1 MCIPHTDTLSYGK
14 KLKLKKVVLRS
25 CTVESRMSPKEKR
38 HSEEGKVNVEMKTKP
53 GKCCLPGS

>member
-1 MCIPHTDTLSYGK
+1 M
-14 KLKLKKVVLRS
+14 R
-25 CTVESRMSPKEKR
+25 PKEKR